1 MHGTVKAITLILGP
15 PHANSSQF
23 TLTQRE
29 GLPTWHK
36 EDRQPACSGEV
47 KGFRLGTGN
56 KSEGACQDS
65 G

>member
-1 MHGTVKAITLILGP
+1 MEQLRPLRSFLVR

-47 KGFRLGTGN
+47 KGFRLGTRN
-56 KSEGACQDS
+56 KSEGACQNS